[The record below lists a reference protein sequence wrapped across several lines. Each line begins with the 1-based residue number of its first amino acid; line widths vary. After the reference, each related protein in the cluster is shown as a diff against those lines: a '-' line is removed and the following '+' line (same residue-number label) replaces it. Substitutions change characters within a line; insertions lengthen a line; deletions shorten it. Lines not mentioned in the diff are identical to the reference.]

1 MSDAKKC
8 DRCGRVYEKS
18 TKARIIYEYYP
29 SGIGMTKNSGDVC
42 PKCAAKFDEW
52 WNKKRKGARDE
63 A

>member
-8 DRCGRVYEKS
+8 DRCGRVYEMS
-18 TKARIIYEYYP
+18 NKARIIFEYFP
-29 SGIGMTKNSGDVC
+29 RGVGKTKNSGDIC
-42 PKCAAKFDEW
+42 PECAAKFNKW